1 MFKKNIIGFGCSF
14 TRNSVDEENPN
25 RLNKG
30 DKPTRPLIQNHSWA
44 HSQACVSHE
53 TSFIIELAEKLK
65 VDSKN
70 YAHGGSGVRSAIHKV
85 IQYVDNNDTS
95 NELIILG
102 ISTFTRFDIIRPSFG
117 LMGISAKYPKLS
129 NEEYAKYYDRKDASV
144 EITTLLK
151 LLHVYLDYKGI
162 EHIFINT
169 FNYHHSTKEIIPT
182 FIFPCGSE
190 YWTEHII
197 SYDKTAVER
206 NHPNISDHKL
216 LGKLLFDK
224 LNQD

>member
-1 MFKKNIIGFGCSF
+1 MFKKNIIGVGCSF
-14 TRNSVDEENPN
+14 VRGSADDENIR
-25 RLNKG
+25 RLNRG
-30 DKPTRPLIQNHSWA
+30 DVPTRPLKQNHIVGPYASNSLHA
-44 HSQACVSHE
+44 Q
-53 TSFIIELAEKLK
+53 TSFIIELAELLG
-65 VDSKN
+65 VDSINHSK
-70 YAHGGSGVRSAIHKV
+70 GGSGIRSLVFKCLK
-85 IQYVDNNDTS
+85 YVETENTDNDF
-95 NELIILG
+95 II
-102 ISTFTRFDIIRPSFG
+102 FG
-117 LMGISAKYPKLS
+117 LSVFQRFEFANDDILHTKWNKLPK
-129 NEEYAKYYDRKDASV
+129 EEYAKYYDRKDASV

-190 YWTEHII
+190 YWTDHII